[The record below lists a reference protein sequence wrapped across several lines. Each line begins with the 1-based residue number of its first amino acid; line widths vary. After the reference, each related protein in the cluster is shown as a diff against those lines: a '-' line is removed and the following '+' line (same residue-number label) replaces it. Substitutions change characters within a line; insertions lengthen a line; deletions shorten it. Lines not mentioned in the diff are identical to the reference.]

1 MRKAPPQVRI
11 LVVDDFEPFRRFV
24 CASLQARPEWQVIA
38 EASDGLQAVQKAE
51 ELKPDLILL
60 DIGLPGLNGIEA
72 ARRIRKL
79 SINSKIVLVSA
90 NRDLD
95 IIQEAFR
102 SGISGYVLKS
112 AAGSQLFPAVKAVIQ
127 GEPFLCPCLRHDG
140 LKDFTLIMQQ

>member
-1 MRKAPPQVRI
+1 MLKAPPQVRI

-24 CASLQARPEWQVIA
+24 CATLQARPEWQVIA

-72 ARRIRKL
+72 ACRIRKL

-90 NRDLD
+90 NRDLQ

-112 AAGSQLFPAVKAVIQ
+112 AAGSQLLPAVKTVIQ
-127 GEPFLCPCLRHDG
+127 GEPFLCPCLRHDLSEG
-140 LKDFTLIMQQ
+140 ADG